1 MLIALLTMLAAG
13 QALPVR
19 DRPATPPAATAVIR
33 GRVTAA
39 DTREP
44 LHRVRV
50 TLNGAAQPTAA
61 VTNTRGEFEIT
72 EVPAGTYTVSMT
84 RSGYLPVF
92 YGQRNPGDGG
102 RTLELKSGAVAEGID
117 VAMVHGGVFAG
128 TITDDTGS
136 EYPGVRVEATEY
148 RYIKGRR
155 LLVQAAVATTNDLGQ
170 FRLAGLAPGS
180 YVLRASTDDTWHS
193 DDGAIGYAYAITF
206 YPGVTAP
213 TDAEALSLRAGQ
225 EIAALNFSLRP
236 GRAARIS
243 GSFQTA
249 AGEALTGQTIG
260 LERFTRGIGGAPFSL
275 QAVGSTRSDPNG
287 GFEFR
292 NLAPG
297 EYVMISG
304 SDADRASVTVVVG
317 EGDDRS
323 VILRPN
329 KPTVVSGTIAAE
341 GDALL
346 PPSAGRVTIDAIS
359 TDPQNLFRGF
369 AEPGPAAVNRD
380 WSFRFTNL
388 SGQYIFRAGGLP
400 GDWMVT
406 RVTVGDRDVTDVP
419 LVIPPGSPAITGLRV
434 SVSDKGARVAG
445 QVRNAAGSPDAN
457 SAVVIF
463 PADRSRWTFPSR
475 FVRTVRPDADGR
487 FSVAGLIPGAYRAV
501 AREFVING
509 QSEDPAFLATLLQ
522 GATGFDAVAG
532 ETATLMLTMQ
542 ASR

>member
-1 MLIALLTMLAAG
+1 MVIALLTMLAAG
-13 QALPVR
+13 QTVPVR

-33 GRVTAA
+33 GRVTSA

-50 TLNGAAQPTAA
+50 TLNGAAQPTAV

-72 EVPAGTYTVSMT
+72 EVPAGTYTLQMT

-117 VAMVHGGVFAG
+117 VAMAHGGVFAG

-180 YVLRASTDDTWHS
+180 YVLRASTNDTWQS

-213 TDAEALSLRAGQ
+213 NDAETLTLRAGQ
-225 EIAALNFSLRP
+225 EVAALNFSLRP

-243 GSFQTA
+243 GTFQNA
-249 AGEALTGQTIG
+249 AGEGQASQTIS
-260 LERFTRGIGGAPFSL
+260 LSLLTRSIGGSPLSS
-275 QAVGSTRSDPNG
+275 QAAGTARSDRNG

-297 EYVMISG
+297 EYMLSSG
-304 SDADRASVTVVVG
+304 GDADRASVTVVVG
-317 EGDDRS
+317 DGDDRS

-329 KPTVVSGTIAAE
+329 KPTVVSGTIVAD
-341 GDALL
+341 GDVA
-346 PPSAGRVTIDAIS
+346 PPLSPGRTTIDAVS
-359 TDPQNLFRGF
+359 TDSIFRGF
-369 AEPGPAAVNRD
+369 TEPGAAAVNRD
-380 WSFRFTNL
+380 WSFRFANL

-406 RVTVGDRDVTDVP
+406 RVVVGDRDVTDVP

-434 SVSDKGARVAG
+434 TVSDKGARVAG
-445 QVRNAAGSPDAN
+445 QVRNAAGGPEAN

-463 PADRSRWTFPSR
+463 SADRSRWAFPSR
-475 FVRTVRPDADGR
+475 FVRTVRPDAEGR
-487 FSVAGLIPGAYRAV
+487 FSVAGLIPGPYRAV

-509 QSEDPAFLATLLQ
+509 QSEDPGFLATLVQ
-522 GATGFDAVAG
+522 GATAFEAVAG
-532 ETATLMLTMQ
+532 ETATLMLTVK